1 MTRFIAEVSS
11 NHNGDLDRCLR
22 FIDVAAVL
30 GCWGV
35 KFQLFRVDK
44 LFTPVAIRYKRDQ
57 EGLSLD
63 ERRAWE
69 LPLEFLPH
77 IKERCQ
83 ERGVKFGCS
92 PFYLEAVE
100 ELKPYVDF
108 YKVASYEIL
117 WMELLKTVGNGNK
130 PVMLST
136 GMATETEVLNAAQ
149 AIRKRTAHPLTVF
162 HCVSQYPAPVDE
174 CNLRIVLSLRG
185 ILRNEGIA
193 NASVGWSDHTVNPA
207 VIYRAVWEWGAQV
220 IEFHLDLD
228 GTGPEY
234 RYGHCWL
241 PEQIGPVIINL
252 EQTKAMDG
260 CGIKAPRPCEEEERM
275 WRADPGDG
283 LRPLKFV
290 RRMLEPATL
299 PHYGRSGTSLDRDWP
314 TQEEP
319 PYSEGKEED

>member
-22 FIDVAAVL
+22 FIDVAAGL

-44 LFTPVAIRYKRDQ
+44 LFAPEAIRYKRDQ

-69 LPLEFLPH
+69 LPLEFLPR
-77 IKERCQ
+77 IKERCE
-83 ERGVKFGCS
+83 ERGVKFGCT
-92 PFYLEAVE
+92 PFYLEAVD
-100 ELKPYVDF
+100 ELRPYVDF

-117 WMELLKTVGNGNK
+117 WMDLIGAIRDTFKQVI
-130 PVMLST
+130 LST
-136 GMATETEVLNAAQ
+136 GMATSAGVTRAVKKIGCYDIGGSLN
-149 AIRKRTAHPLTVF
+149 THLTVL
-162 HCVSQYPAPVDE
+162 HCVSQYPAPVSE
-174 CNLRIVLSLRG
+174 CNLRAIENIRNSL
-185 ILRNEGIA
+185 NYEGMRA
-193 NASVGWSDHTVNPA
+193 AYVGWSDHTVNPA
-207 VIYRAVWEWGAQV
+207 VIYRAVWKWGAQV

-241 PEQIGPVIINL
+241 PEQIGPVIININ
-252 EQTKAMDG
+252 QTKEMDG
-260 CGIKAPRPCEEEERM
+260 DGIKAPRPCEEEERM
-275 WRADPGDG
+275 WRADPSDG
-283 LRPLKFV
+283 LRPLRFV
-290 RRMLEPATL
+290 RKMLEPL
-299 PHYGRSGTSLDRDWP
+299 
-314 TQEEP
+314 P